1 MLAQGVL
8 STLAAWALLEVLCT
22 LRSAF
27 PYLFCCAARSCCL
40 SRSYQML
47 GLDKP
52 HLSFD
57 LHHEA
62 RRHFKGTYMAAG
74 GECCTE
80 PLLNLQLRGKAAG
93 LYAHM

>member
-1 MLAQGVL
+1 
-8 STLAAWALLEVLCT
+8 
-22 LRSAF
+22 
-27 PYLFCCAARSCCL
+27 
-40 SRSYQML
+40 ML

-74 GECCTE
+74 GERCV
-80 PLLNLQLRGKAAG
+80 G
-93 LYAHM
+93 